1 MALSKDKEK
10 KAAAIFERVIDEY
23 VEKNVINATGHLSAE
38 NLSIVFGY
46 KNTENL
52 VKHSKMLSGLTIGLI
67 VIGLGMIVLAMQQ
80 ANLWPFCL

>member
-10 KAAAIFERVIDEY
+10 KAAAIFERVLDEY
-23 VEKNVINATGHLSAE
+23 VKKNVINATEHSAE

-52 VKHSKMLSGLTIGLI
+52 VKHSKTLTGLTIGLI
-67 VIGLGMIVLAMQQ
+67 MLGVGMIALA
-80 ANLWPFCL
+80 